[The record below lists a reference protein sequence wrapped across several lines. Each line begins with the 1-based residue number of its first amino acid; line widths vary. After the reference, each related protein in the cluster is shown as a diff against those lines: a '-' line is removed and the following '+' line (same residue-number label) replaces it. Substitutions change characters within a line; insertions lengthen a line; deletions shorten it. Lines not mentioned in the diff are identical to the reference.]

1 MKSNKKRKK
10 LKDYY
15 RAKILKEKING
26 KYFCFNIST
35 PPIYTPFS
43 IYHSI

>member
-1 MKSNKKRKK
+1 MNKWKK
-10 LKDYY
+10 LKDYDW
-15 RAKILKEKING
+15 AKILKEKTNG

-35 PPIYTPFS
+35 PPIYAPFS